1 MMIRFFICVSH
12 RMNGAI
18 PSFCTVDLLLG
29 GKPLEEEKRPKQATT
44 FHWKRLENV
53 YKMISQG
60 FSKRKTSSENLVGVK
75 KEFINT

>member
-1 MMIRFFICVSH
+1 M
-12 RMNGAI
+12 
-18 PSFCTVDLLLG
+18 
-29 GKPLEEEKRPKQATT
+29 KRKSGQKQATT

-60 FSKRKTSSENLVGVK
+60 LLKRKTSSENLVGVK